1 MYAEGMVAY
10 ALKQEALFRDIAERA
25 RKAETASKVARGKK
39 RPRAPILDPLQD
51 AIGRNKGDEAE
62 EEDDGDDDA
71 VLWEGAD
78 DGDGDEEQG
87 VIESDE
93 ELVMGGEVDD
103 I

>member
-1 MYAEGMVAY
+1 M
-10 ALKQEALFRDIAERA
+10 
-25 RKAETASKVARGKK
+25 
-39 RPRAPILDPLQD
+39 
-51 AIGRNKGDEAE
+51 GRNKGDEAE